1 MNFLRL
7 KVQDFDNSWERG
19 QKRNMKSP
27 FHSMSSQWSH
37 FWIKAPS
44 FFAWPVTTDLRVW
57 NALIATTDQDYLSGQ
72 NSHALNSCT
81 HSEKHG
87 RKSCQ
92 PLVAFICICLLLL
105 LAEFAIRWRRRQG
118 RFRNISSCTADDQY
132 HEGNLSIPCKSSL
145 RHGLEVGMR
154 ETRLCLS
161 CNMGFVGAVHGAN
174 HG

>member
-1 MNFLRL
+1 MGKGTKKEHEVTIPQHEFPNDHTFELRRLRSLPDHWPESL
-7 KVQDFDNSWERG
+7 KRTDSDHWPGLLEWTELTCFEF
-19 QKRNMKSP
+19 MYT
-27 FHSMSSQWSH
+27 
-37 FWIKAPS
+37 FW
-44 FFAWPVTTDLRVW
+44 
-57 NALIATTDQDYLSGQ
+57 
-72 NSHALNSCT
+72 
-81 HSEKHG
+81 KHG

-92 PLVAFICICLLLL
+92 PVVAFICICLLLL
-105 LAEFAIRWRRRQG
+105 LAGRRRHG

-161 CNMGFVGAVHGAN
+161 CNMGFVGVVHGAN